1 MKKKSK
7 DLTVEE
13 VTNICRKLSCLK
25 CPFNVLEEDR
35 CMTYFEILNLDQ
47 EIEVEENDR

>member
-13 VTNICRKLSCLK
+13 VTNICRKLSCSE

-35 CMTYFEILNLDQ
+35 CMTYFEILNLEQ
-47 EIEVEENDR
+47 EIEVEEDE